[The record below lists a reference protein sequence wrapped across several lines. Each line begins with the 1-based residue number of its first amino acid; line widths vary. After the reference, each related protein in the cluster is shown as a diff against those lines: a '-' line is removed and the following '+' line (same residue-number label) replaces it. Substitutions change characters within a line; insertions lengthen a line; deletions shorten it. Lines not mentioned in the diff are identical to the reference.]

1 MGGMPMN
8 MYFASGTWGL
18 WYVLLWL
25 TVLPFVIMLLW
36 TVVRVSRATSG
47 EESTWLNGTVL
58 HAFFLLMVTSFGS
71 TLLYVWSQPD
81 RNIWTYVRWTA
92 LHFFSWTFL
101 GSSVFFASL
110 QALAAGPKLGIRRLS
125 ALLATVGALAIHA
138 VSLYAAYRYR
148 TR

>member
-1 MGGMPMN
+1 MGVWPMN

-58 HAFFLLMVTSFGS
+58 LAFFLLMVTSFGS

-81 RNIWTYVRWTA
+81 RNIWTDRK
-92 LHFFSWTFL
+92 
-101 GSSVFFASL
+101 SV
-110 QALAAGPKLGIRRLS
+110 
-125 ALLATVGALAIHA
+125 V
-138 VSLYAAYRYR
+138 
-148 TR
+148 